1 MRLWRNQAGAERSS
15 ARLRAG
21 GLLLLAAAILAMA
34 FDYPRL
40 ALTAVPVVNVVA
52 HAQATAADRDALS
65 CRTDAGEIDSP
76 VAGDRCCRLAGTCA
90 VNLPPMP
97 VDVGLVLAA
106 SRLSIIRGE
115 RAPPGPAYRYFKPP
129 RLQTRA

>member
-1 MRLWRNQAGAERSS
+1 M
-15 ARLRAG
+15 
-21 GLLLLAAAILAMA
+21 LLLAAAILAMA
-34 FDYPRL
+34 FDYPRPD
-40 ALTAVPVVNVVA
+40 LTVDPAVPVVNVVA

-65 CRTDAGEIDSP
+65 CRTDAGEIDSS

-106 SRLSIIRGE
+106 SPLSIIRGE

-129 RLQTRA
+129 RLQIRA